1 VPAGTKLDA
10 DGFPPE
16 TSCSSHP
23 DLHSDC
29 DSADAARPGPAPVFE
44 AGVDVVILAPSPAYD
59 AGTVERL
66 ADALVPST

>member
-1 VPAGTKLDA
+1 MR
-10 DGFPPE
+10 
-16 TSCSSHP
+16 P
-23 DLHSDC
+23 D
-29 DSADAARPGPAPVFE
+29 RGPAPVFE